1 MQSGTTGINTIRIYN
16 PIKQGR
22 DHDPQGEFLGRWLPE
37 LATVPAIWRHE
48 PWRMDPA
55 TQAASGCR
63 IGLDYPAPIVEVAAA
78 ARQARERLWG
88 LRRQSGFG
96 AAADAIQER
105 HGSRRSGLPPSDR
118 RSGDGRRR
126 PSRLAEG
133 QLSLDLDLGLE
144 AEGASR
150 SVT

>member
-16 PIKQGR
+16 PIKQGL
-22 DHDPQGEFLGRWLPE
+22 DHDPEGLFLARWLPE
-37 LATVPAIWRHE
+37 LARVPAIWRHE

-63 IGLDYPAPIVEVAAA
+63 IDLDYPAPIVEVAAA

-88 LRRQSGFG
+88 LRRQSGFR

-105 HGSRRSGLPPSDR
+105 HGSRRSGLPPSGR
-118 RSGDGRRR
+118 KSGGGRRR
-126 PSRLAEG
+126 SSRLAEG
-133 QLSLDLDLGLE
+133 QLCLDLGLGPE
-144 AEGASR
+144 SASR